1 MNLHASCRLGDT
13 MISAY
18 MLLMMQPGTFDTA
31 IKEIRKIKNIVK
43 ISVIAGEYDI
53 IIRVQVKTMDKLL
66 DVSNQLQMIKGIKK
80 TTTQVI
86 EKEISL

>member
-1 MNLHASCRLGDT
+1 

-18 MLLMMQPGTFDTA
+18 MLIMMRPGTFDTA
-31 IKEIRKIKNIVK
+31 INEIRKIKNIVK

-53 IIRVQVKTMDKLL
+53 ILRVQVKTMEKLL
-66 DVSNQLQMIKGIKK
+66 DVSNKIQMIKGIQK

-86 EKEISL
+86 EKEITL

>member
-1 MNLHASCRLGDT
+1 MSCPLGET

-18 MLLMMQPGTFDTA
+18 MLIMMQPGTFDTA

-43 ISVIAGEYDI
+43 VSVIAGEYDI
-53 IIRVQVKTMDKLL
+53 ILRVQVKTMEKLL

-86 EKEISL
+86 EKEITL

>member
-1 MNLHASCRLGDT
+1 MPCQSGDDV

-18 MLLMMQPGTFDTA
+18 MLLMMQPGVFDTA

-43 ISVIAGEYDI
+43 VSVIAGEYDI
-53 IIRVQVKTMDKLL
+53 ILRVQVKTMEQLL
-66 DVSNQLQMIKGIKK
+66 DVSNQLQMIKGIQK

-86 EKEISL
+86 EKEIAL